1 MESRTISNGRR
12 DVRKCPS
19 SLRSKRVRTLT
30 LLVLTLTR
38 SPGSRVRSPALKLS
52 SFLRRMSGWM
62 CGRKFMRRS
71 FFCQSVCLRSH
82 ASVHD
87 RHKHGR
93 ARAFA
98 HDAYSAIS
106 GPLSAQQPPSRPAPP
121 LGGCA
126 HSLVIPNVT
135 PHASAVG
142 GLRGKVGRDALG
154 PAARQRPSRHKHEG
168 DQRDEKQEVC
178 DLEAFIVGTT

>member
-1 MESRTISNGRR
+1 MRLCMIDISTAEPAR
-12 DVRKCPS
+12 
-19 SLRSKRVRTLT
+19 LRMMLILRV
-30 LLVLTLTR
+30 
-38 SPGSRVRSPALKLS
+38 G
-52 SFLRRMSGWM
+52 
-62 CGRKFMRRS
+62 
-71 FFCQSVCLRSH
+71 
-82 ASVHD
+82 
-87 RHKHGR
+87 
-93 ARAFA
+93 
-98 HDAYSAIS
+98 S
-106 GPLSAQQPPSRPAPP
+106 GPPSAQQPPSRPAPP

-154 PAARQRPSRHKHEG
+154 AAARQRPSRHKHEG

>member
-1 MESRTISNGRR
+1 MRLCMTDISTAEPAR
-12 DVRKCPS
+12 
-19 SLRSKRVRTLT
+19 LRMMLILRV
-30 LLVLTLTR
+30 
-38 SPGSRVRSPALKLS
+38 GS
-52 SFLRRMSGWM
+52 G
-62 CGRKFMRRS
+62 
-71 FFCQSVCLRSH
+71 H
-82 ASVHD
+82 
-87 RHKHGR
+87 
-93 ARAFA
+93 
-98 HDAYSAIS
+98 
-106 GPLSAQQPPSRPAPP
+106 LSAQQPPSRPAPP